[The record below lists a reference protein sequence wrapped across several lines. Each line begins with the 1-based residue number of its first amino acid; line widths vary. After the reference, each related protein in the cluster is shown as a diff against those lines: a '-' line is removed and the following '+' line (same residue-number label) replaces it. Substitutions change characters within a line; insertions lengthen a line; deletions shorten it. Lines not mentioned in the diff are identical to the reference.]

1 MRDGDARNEWSFGEV
16 GLKRY
21 ADTNGE
27 ARIIHWCDA
36 DRVQELAILLGSF
49 DVEED
54 VGFTFVFK
62 HSGGFAVHRDVCAEG
77 VGVSGKY
84 VWRSSVVEVRP
95 AAEIV

>member
-1 MRDGDARNEWSFGEV
+1 M
-16 GLKRY
+16 
-21 ADTNGE
+21 
-27 ARIIHWCDA
+27 
-36 DRVQELAILLGSF
+36 LGSF

-54 VGFTFVFK
+54 VSSIFVFK
-62 HSGGFAVHRDVCAEG
+62 HSGGFAMQRDVCAEG

>member
-1 MRDGDARNEWSFGEV
+1 M
-16 GLKRY
+16 
-21 ADTNGE
+21 
-27 ARIIHWCDA
+27 
-36 DRVQELAILLGSF
+36 LGSF

-54 VGFTFVFK
+54 VSFTFVFK
-62 HSGGFAVHRDVCAEG
+62 HSGGFAMQRDVCAEG